1 MNTYKNMFKQKLCST
16 YVFGS
21 NKNIYS
27 FETLINLL
35 EALDIQ
41 IKNVCFLKHFI
52 NLVFL
57 T

>member
-1 MNTYKNMFKQKLCST
+1 MFKQKLCST